1 MKLDPKKVV
10 QSNDIPTKLI
20 KSFSGF
26 FSDYIYINLNK
37 CIKDGEYVED
47 FKKAEVRPLYK
58 KDGRKEKSNYRPVSI
73 LSNVSKVY
81 ERCLYDQIYDFFE
94 NKFSYQCTFR
104 KGFNTQNALL
114 SMVEKM
120 LLARDKKEVC
130 GAILTDLSKKTCY
143 KRICYRKFQ

>member
-1 MKLDPKKVV
+1 MENSDSSFSSQHVPKDKITKSIEMLEPKKVV

-47 FKKAEVRPLYK
+47 SKKAEVRSLYK
-58 KDGRKEKSNYRPVSI
+58 KDGRKEKSNYRRPVSI
-73 LSNVSKVY
+73 LSNVLKVY

-94 NKFSYQCTFR
+94 NKFSKYQCGFR

-120 LLARDKKEVC
+120 SV
-130 GAILTDLSKKTCY
+130 GQY
-143 KRICYRKFQ
+143 

>member
-1 MKLDPKKVV
+1 MLNPKKVV

-58 KDGRKEKSNYRPVSI
+58 KYGRKEKSNYRPVSI

-81 ERCLYDQIYDFFE
+81 ERCLYDQIYDFFK
-94 NKFSYQCTFR
+94 NKFSRYLCGIH

-114 SMVEKM
+114 SIVEKM

-130 GAILTDLSKKTCY
+130 GQY
-143 KRICYRKFQ
+143 